1 MSMLQVLQE
10 AAWLKKLNRRDEAAF
25 GRYYEMYAPKLYRHA
40 FYRLS
45 SKELA
50 EDVVSDVFIKTW
62 QFLSE
67 PGREI
72 NNLKAFLY
80 RLANNLIID
89 HYRTRGRQPFLIDDV
104 LEVQLG
110 DSGAAAKRVIN
121 DLDLQIILKNFE
133 KISSET
139 RELLI
144 WRYVDELS
152 ISEISKVTGKTRNAI
167 YVAIHRGLKELKQLT
182 EYENKNN

>member
-1 MSMLQVLQE
+1 MSMLEALQE
-10 AAWLKKLNRRDEAAF
+10 AAWLKKFNRRDEAAF
-25 GRYYEMYAPKLYRHA
+25 GRYYEIYAPKLYRHA

-67 PGREI
+67 PDKKI
-72 NNLKAFLY
+72 TNIKAFLY

-89 HYRTRGRQPFLIDDV
+89 IYRTRGRQPFPIDDIF
-104 LEVQLG
+104 EAQLS
-110 DSGAAAKRVIN
+110 DSGAATNGTIN
-121 DLDLQIILKNFE
+121 KLDFEIVLKNLL
-133 KISSET
+133 KISSEA
-139 RELLI
+139 RELLL

-152 ISEISKVTGKTRNAI
+152 IKEISKITGKNRNAI
-167 YVAIHRGLKELKQLT
+167 YVAIHRGLKELKRLT
-182 EYENKNN
+182 KI

>member
-1 MSMLQVLQE
+1 MSMLEVLQE
-10 AAWLKKLNRRDEAAF
+10 AVWLKKLNKRDEVAF

-50 EDVVSDVFIKTW
+50 EDVVSEVFIKTW
-62 QFLSE
+62 QFLAE
-67 PGREI
+67 PGKEI
-72 NNLKAFLY
+72 TNIKAFLY

-89 HYRTRGRQPFLIDDV
+89 NYRSRGRQPFLIDDV
-104 LEVQLG
+104 LEARLS
-110 DSGAAAKRVIN
+110 DSGVAAGTTIDR
-121 DLDLQIILKNFE
+121 LDLQIVLKNLE
-133 KISSET
+133 KISSEV
-139 RELLI
+139 RELLF

-152 ISEISKVTGKTRNAI
+152 IEEISKVTGKTRNAI
-167 YVAIHRGLKELKQLT
+167 YVAIHRGLKELKRLT